1 MSDKTDQIIENKKTT
16 IKKLAILMMISDRH
30 IHDNEYINVI
40 NVIKELSIWPP
51 SDNEIKELVSSVS
64 YERETQGLKELVKKY
79 SKLIR
84 NSADRKMTV
93 NYLNDIMMADD
104 EIDYQEELVL
114 STLKEV
120 WEI

>member
-79 SKLIR
+79 SRLIR
-84 NSADRKMTV
+84 NNADRKMTV

-104 EIDYQEELVL
+104 EIDPQEELVL
-114 STLKEV
+114 STLREV
-120 WEI
+120 WDI